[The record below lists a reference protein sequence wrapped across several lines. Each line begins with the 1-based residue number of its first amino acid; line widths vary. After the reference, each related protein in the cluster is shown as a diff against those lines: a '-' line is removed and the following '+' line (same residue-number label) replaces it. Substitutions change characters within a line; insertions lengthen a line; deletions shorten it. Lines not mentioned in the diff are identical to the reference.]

1 MGSAGAGTP
10 PESAVRNTGPPPN
23 WGWGPEPPPP
33 PPPPR
38 TTPPSPTRGD
48 SVCGRG
54 APAPD
59 ANANVRAVPAAPNPP
74 PRPRPTEKPL
84 PPSGRAGSAL
94 TPAPRDGAGAD
105 WPPYGTPAEVA
116 AGAPPP
122 GPVPAGPCRRSPRSC
137 ASRVAFPFPSP
148 SSALPPPVG
157 CGGKGAGNEA
167 PSRPRARSRRSAVQP
182 CPPPALA
189 RAPATSRSSSRHRE
203 RRSFHP
209 PTACGFLS
217 PQPACVESPA
227 SAELEAICVSVFSH
241 DTGVR
246 DARQSS
252 PDGLKKKKT
261 SLLRVE
267 RRADHPRAARTENCF
282 CADVRGDAWEARRRG
297 GSRRTACAAAF
308 ASEPPTALV
317 KPPSHWG
324 ARASPAEFSK
334 SGIFVGRK
342 GGA

>member
-1 MGSAGAGTP
+1 MGTRAAAAAAAAAENDASQPDARGLRLRPRRTGAGCECERARGTRGA
-10 PESAVRNTGPPPN
+10 ESAA
-23 WGWGPEPPPP
+23 
-33 PPPPR
+33 
-38 TTPPSPTRGD
+38 
-48 SVCGRG
+48 
-54 APAPD
+54 APAPHGE
-59 ANANVRAVPAAPNPP
+59 APATVGSRGFRPNAGARATAPARTGLRTELRRKSPPERRRRVRSRRVRAAVPRGRARRASRSRSRRPAA
-74 PRPRPTEKPL
+74 RFRRR
-84 PPSGRAGSAL
+84 S
-94 TPAPRDGAGAD
+94 GAGAKAR
-105 WPPYGTPAEVA
+105 GT
-116 AGAPPP
+116 
-122 GPVPAGPCRRSPRSC
+122 R
-137 ASRVAFPFPSP
+137 
-148 SSALPPPVG
+148 
-157 CGGKGAGNEA
+157 
-167 PSRPRARSRRSAVQP
+167 RPRARARGRGGRRSSRARRRR
-182 CPPPALA
+182 A

-252 PDGLKKKKT
+252 PDGLKKKKKT

>member
-1 MGSAGAGTP
+1 MGTRAAAAAAAAENDASQPDARGLRLRPRRTGAGCECERARGTRGA
-10 PESAVRNTGPPPN
+10 ESAA
-23 WGWGPEPPPP
+23 
-33 PPPPR
+33 
-38 TTPPSPTRGD
+38 
-48 SVCGRG
+48 
-54 APAPD
+54 APAPHGE
-59 ANANVRAVPAAPNPP
+59 APA
-74 PRPRPTEKPL
+74 TV
-84 PPSGRAGSAL
+84 GSRGFRL
-94 TPAPRDGAGAD
+94 TPAPRDA
-105 WPPYGTPAEVA
+105 PARTGLRTELREAA
-116 AGAPPP
+116 AGAAAGSGPGGSVPPFP
-122 GPVPAGPCRRSPRSC
+122 GRAR
-137 ASRVAFPFPSP
+137 ASRSRSRRPG
-148 SSALPPPVG
+148 ALPPPVG
-157 CGGKGAGNEA
+157 CGGKGAERGALA
-167 PSRPRARSRRSAVQP
+167 PARAVAAVGGP
-182 CPPPALA
+182 AVPAAALA